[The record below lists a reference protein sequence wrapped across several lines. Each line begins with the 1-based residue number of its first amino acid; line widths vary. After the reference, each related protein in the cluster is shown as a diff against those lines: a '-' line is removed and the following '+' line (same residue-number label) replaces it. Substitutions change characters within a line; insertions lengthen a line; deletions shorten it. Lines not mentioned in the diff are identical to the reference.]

1 MNTRAFLLTAIAVA
15 FFFTGPGQSA
25 REAFGADNQPSG
37 LIVNPDTRTNDSKPS
52 LAVLADGS
60 TWMAW
65 HAYSPGHDQICARRL
80 GPDGLGP
87 IVELSQDGT
96 IHDAPW
102 LVAAGDGGAWVFWS
116 AMLKDRWRLMG
127 RRLAE
132 GRVLPAVTLSEAES
146 DALMPTAARL
156 GNDRLLLVWSDRQDG
171 LFCIRSRTLN
181 GGVWGE
187 ANLVSSRE
195 HDAFRPVAVAAGEEA
210 WVVWDEYRDGNYAVW
225 ARRLLPKPE
234 PAERISPPGQNCI
247 RPSALL
253 TGQGLAVAWVRST
266 DVSNDAGAIGQI
278 HTLHVALRKGPKWQI
293 ICDGQGDPTAAT
305 LVHGLTARMEPKP
318 AGKWGHMA
326 RLRVPMLLA
335 APRRMGLQTRP
346 GTPERTHDKW
356 TGLETHPTSS
366 SLGDG
371 QTLWLLWERKTN
383 DSAHPARSL
392 ADLAARPCRDGQWN
406 DTVILQSK
414 MLDYRLST
422 APRAENGT
430 FALMAS
436 ELPRGQRRIYHL
448 LQRDLN
454 VRKPFHQ
461 DSWTG
466 YRPVTLPLPSS
477 DYAPSDTSPKR
488 KRGETNEL
496 PSLARRAGV
505 EEPPRHEIRVG
516 EREYQLYWIDLH
528 NHSGLTCDAHGE
540 PDELFHYARDRAR
553 IHAMALTDNDEVF
566 DDPLTEAE
574 YALGVFFAR
583 HFTEDGKFIGLPGYE
598 WTSHV
603 PNAKVKVDRSDPRC
617 WDFRWFPG
625 RCHSNHRTVIYPPSG
640 GPILR
645 HTEIGNNIELM
656 FETVAR
662 HGGVVFP
669 HHGSWD
675 ITGHAVEVG
684 AEVTSAWHI
693 CFNAGLLHR
702 MLGAGHRM
710 GFAGNS
716 DSHRRQPGLGGALT
730 AVYAEALTGDAILES
745 LHNRRFYA
753 TNGSWIVLDSRANG
767 SLMGQQVE
775 APDGIAEIT
784 LTAIGTRPIVSATLV
799 GDGRELKTFSG
810 TGQREFDARYRT
822 QPLGQGDHWFYWR
835 IVQEGS
841 SPQFP
846 GNVCVARGHL
856 AWCSP
861 HWVTVPEMHT
871 CPHCMTTR
879 SMLTGMTSG

>member
-1 MNTRAFLLTAIAVA
+1 MHVRELYWTAAFVLALSMHCI
-15 FFFTGPGQSA
+15 G
-25 REAFGADNQPSG
+25 EEPSG
-37 LIVNPDTRTNDSKPS
+37 LIVNPDTPTNDSKPS

-65 HAYSPGHDQICARRL
+65 HAYSPGRDRICARRL

-87 IVELSQDGT
+87 IVELSQDGA

-116 AMLKDRWRLMG
+116 AMLEGRWRLIG

-132 GRVLPAVTLSEAES
+132 GRVMPMVTLSDTES
-146 DALMPTAARL
+146 DALMPAAAWL
-156 GNDRLLLVWSDRQDG
+156 GNDRLLLAWSDRQDG
-171 LFCIRSRTLN
+171 RFCIRSRALDD
-181 GGVWGE
+181 GVWSE
-187 ANLVSSRE
+187 ADAVSSGKY
-195 HDAFRPVAVAAGEEA
+195 DAFRSVVVADDKEA
-210 WVVWDEYRDGNYAVW
+210 WIVWDEYREGNYAVW
-225 ARRLLPKPE
+225 ARQLLPKLK
-234 PAERISPPGQNCI
+234 PAEQVSPPDQNCL
-247 RPSALL
+247 RPTALL
-253 TGQGLAVAWVRST
+253 TGQDLVVAWVRST
-266 DVSNDAGAIGQI
+266 DVANDAGAIGQI
-278 HTLHVALRKGPKWQI
+278 HTLHVARRTGQMWEM

-335 APRRMGLQTRP
+335 SNS
-346 GTPERTHDKW
+346 
-356 TGLETHPTSS
+356 LE
-366 SLGDG
+366 DG

-383 DSAHPARSL
+383 DSAHPARST
-392 ADLAARPCRDGQWN
+392 ADLAARPCRDGQWD

-430 FALMAS
+430 FSLTAS
-436 ELPRGQRRIYHL
+436 ELPRGQRRIYHS
-448 LQRDLN
+448 LQCDLN
-454 VRKPFHQ
+454 TSKPFRQ
-461 DSWTG
+461 DLWTG
-466 YRPVTLPLPSS
+466 YRPVTLPLPSE
-477 DYAPSDTSPKR
+477 KQ
-488 KRGETNEL
+488 
-496 PSLARRAGV
+496 
-505 EEPPRHEIRVG
+505 PPRHEIRVG
-516 EREYQLYWIDLH
+516 ERTYQLYWIDLH

-540 PDELFHYARDRAR
+540 PDELFHYARDRAQ

-574 YALGVFFAR
+574 YALGAFFAR
-583 HFTEDGKFIGLPGYE
+583 HFTEDGRFVGLPGYE

-603 PNAKVKVDRSDPRC
+603 PNANVDVDRSDPRC

-625 RCHSNHRTVIYPPSG
+625 RCHNNHRTVVYPSYG

-645 HTEIGNNIELM
+645 HTEIGNNIERM
-656 FETVAR
+656 FETAAR

-669 HHGSWD
+669 HHPNWD
-675 ITGHAVEVG
+675 ITGHPVEVG

-693 CFNAGLLHR
+693 CFNVGLLHR
-702 MLGAGHRM
+702 MLNAGHRM

-730 AVYAEALTGDAILES
+730 AVYAEALTGDAIIEA

-775 APDGIAEIT
+775 APDGIADIT
-784 LTAIGTRPIVSATLV
+784 LTAIGTRPIASATLV
-799 GDGRELKTFSG
+799 GDGRELKTFAG
-810 TGQREFDARYRT
+810 TGQREFHAQYRT
-822 QPLGQGDHWFYWR
+822 QPLGQGAHWFYWR

-861 HWVTVPEMHT
+861 HWVTVPET
-871 CPHCMTTR
+871 K
-879 SMLTGMTSG
+879 